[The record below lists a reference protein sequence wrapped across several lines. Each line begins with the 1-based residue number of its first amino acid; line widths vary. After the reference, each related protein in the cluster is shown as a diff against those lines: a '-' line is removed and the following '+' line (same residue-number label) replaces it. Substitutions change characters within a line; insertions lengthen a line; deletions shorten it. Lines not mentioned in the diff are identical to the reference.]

1 MHLEGPEVHFALWDA
16 LSVDEWPLLERLIMD
31 HYYDVPPFFS
41 MACREKPPRHLE
53 VGGKSR
59 ADVDE
64 FLRQAYELYGFEDDN
79 VATVTVAIETTNKA
93 MYITMEIECS
103 GTDDTVFKA
112 EWRTPGGGVDDVMA
126 VEEFAE
132 VTEDVDEDL
141 LAEDPTSTPT
151 RGSKNSSTRSTLR

>member
-1 MHLEGPEVHFALWDA
+1 MHFALWDA

-64 FLRQAYELYGFEDDN
+64 FLRQAYELFGFEEDDN

-93 MYITMEIECS
+93 MYTTMEIECS

-141 LAEDPTSTPT
+141 FFEDPTPT
-151 RGSKNSSTRSTLR
+151 RGLKNSSTRSTLH